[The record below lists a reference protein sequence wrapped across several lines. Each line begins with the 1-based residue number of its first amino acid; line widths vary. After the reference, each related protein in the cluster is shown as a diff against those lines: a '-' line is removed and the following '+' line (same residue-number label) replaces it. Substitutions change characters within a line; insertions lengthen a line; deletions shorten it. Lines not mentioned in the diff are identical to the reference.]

1 MTPLRRRHATEQILR
16 RAIGTGV
23 GSGAGRRTRG
33 GEGVCGDVGVVRDA
47 IPTQGTLP
55 VALKL
60 GEGAGFEC
68 GFGGGF
74 AGGVRPR
81 RLSLTLAGVVFAG
94 EVSAQGGYTS
104 KGVRGGRLGERDEG
118 SGLDLGL
125 APDGGCAI
133 FGEVLGSVVADDD
146 DGELAIARGCGE
158 ADGLELGGQSHPG
171 VGIALDGLVGDEGEG
186 DRGATLAVLREPSG
200 LDERAGGEVVG
211 RRGGR
216 RFGRRGCAVRGQRRE
231 GLTAASAAA
240 AAAGLG
246 GALRLRAPMTQ
257 TRPPDPRTRGT
268 PAEDERPNEAP
279 RGPRGA
285 SPLARGAPRDRG
297 GVRRSASTNSS
308 VSDEEEVGDDIAPS
322 VDVVV
327 STPRRAPSALRG
339 ARARCELKRV
349 VAAELA
355 SSSLDDDCV
364 IGL

>member
-231 GLTAASAAA
+231 GVDR
-240 AAAGLG
+240 GERG
-246 GALRLRAPMTQ
+246 GGGGGVGRRA
-257 TRPPDPRTRGT
+257 
-268 PAEDERPNEAP
+268 
-279 RGPRGA
+279 
-285 SPLARGAPRDRG
+285 PLARADDPRRVRQIPGREALQRRTNVRTKRLADRG
-297 GVRRSASTNSS
+297 VQVRSP
-308 VSDEEEVGDDIAPS
+308 EERHETEGGSEGPRRR
-322 VDVVV
+322 
-327 STPRRAPSALRG
+327 TPR
-339 ARARCELKRV
+339 
-349 VAAELA
+349 
-355 SSSLDDDCV
+355 
-364 IGL
+364 

>member
-231 GLTAASAAA
+231 GVDR
-240 AAAGLG
+240 GERG
-246 GALRLRAPMTQ
+246 GGGGGVGRRA
-257 TRPPDPRTRGT
+257 
-268 PAEDERPNEAP
+268 
-279 RGPRGA
+279 
-285 SPLARGAPRDRG
+285 PLARADDPRRVRQIPGREALQRRTNVRTKRLADRG
-297 GVRRSASTNSS
+297 VQVRSPEERHETEGGGQK
-308 VSDEEEVGDDIAPS
+308 VRVDELLGK
-322 VDVVV
+322 
-327 STPRRAPSALRG
+327 RRGRG
-339 ARARCELKRV
+339 RRRHRA
-349 VAAELA
+349 
-355 SSSLDDDCV
+355 
-364 IGL
+364 